1 MADLTER
8 RRGAVAA
15 GFFFRPPLRRR
26 LERRGMA
33 RTIDPGKFRRRI
45 EIHTNTPTEDDTGQ
59 VIKAFGIA
67 DTVWGSVEPV
77 RGLERF
83 EALQVK
89 SMVTHR
95 ITIRDYALTPEDL
108 LKDAEDTTIEWHI
121 ESVLRLDDQG
131 ARYLEVWAKEVV
143 KVP

>member
-1 MADLTER
+1 
-8 RRGAVAA
+8 
-15 GFFFRPPLRRR
+15 
-26 LERRGMA
+26 MA

-45 EIHTNTPTEDDTGQ
+45 EIHTNTPVEDDTGQ
-59 VIKAFGIA
+59 SGNVFGLA
-67 DTVWGSVEPV
+67 ATVWGSVEPV

-95 ITIRDYALTPEDL
+95 ITIRHYALTPEDL
-108 LKDAEDTTIEWHI
+108 LKDAEDTTVEWHI
-121 ESVLRLDDQG
+121 DSVLRLDDQG

>member
-1 MADLTER
+1 
-8 RRGAVAA
+8 
-15 GFFFRPPLRRR
+15 
-26 LERRGMA
+26 MA

-45 EIHTNTPTEDDTGQ
+45 EIHTNTPAEDDTGQ
-59 VIKAFGIA
+59 SGNVFGLA

-121 ESVLRLDDQG
+121 DSVLRLDDQG

-143 KVP
+143 NVP

>member
-1 MADLTER
+1 
-8 RRGAVAA
+8 
-15 GFFFRPPLRRR
+15 
-26 LERRGMA
+26 MA

-45 EIHTNTPTEDDTGQ
+45 QIHTNTPTEQDSGQ
-59 VIKAFGIA
+59 EVNVFALA
-67 DTVWGSVEPV
+67 ATVWGSVEPI

-89 SMVTHR
+89 AMVTHR

-108 LKDAEDTTIEWHI
+108 LKDAEDTTVLWHI
-121 ESVLRLDDQG
+121 DSVLRLDDQG
-131 ARYLEVWAKEVV
+131 PRYLEVWVTEEV

>member
-1 MADLTER
+1 
-8 RRGAVAA
+8 
-15 GFFFRPPLRRR
+15 
-26 LERRGMA
+26 MA

-45 EIHTNTPTEDDTGQ
+45 EIHTNTPTQDDTGQ
-59 VIKAFGIA
+59 TVNVFGLA
-67 DTVWGSVEPV
+67 TTVWGSVEPI

-108 LKDAEDTTIEWHI
+108 LKDAEDTTVEWHI
-121 ESVLRLDDQG
+121 DSVLRLDDQG
-131 ARYLEVWAKEVV
+131 AQYLEVWAKEVV
-143 KVP
+143 NVP

>member
-1 MADLTER
+1 
-8 RRGAVAA
+8 
-15 GFFFRPPLRRR
+15 
-26 LERRGMA
+26 MA

-45 EIHTNTPTEDDTGQ
+45 EIHTNTPTDDDTGQ
-59 VIKAFGIA
+59 TINAFGLA

-95 ITIRDYALTPEDL
+95 ITIMDYALTPEDL
-108 LKDAEDTTIEWHI
+108 LKDAEDTTVEWHI
-121 ESVLRLDDQG
+121 ESVLRLDDEG
-131 ARYLEVWAKEVV
+131 PRYLEVWAKEVV
-143 KVP
+143 IVP

>member
-1 MADLTER
+1 
-8 RRGAVAA
+8 
-15 GFFFRPPLRRR
+15 
-26 LERRGMA
+26 MA

-45 EIHTNTPTEDDTGQ
+45 EIHTNTPAVDDTGQ
-59 VIKAFGIA
+59 SGNVFGLA
-67 DTVWGSVEPV
+67 ATVWGSVEPV

-95 ITIRDYALTPEDL
+95 ITIRSYALTPEDL
-108 LKDAEDTTIEWHI
+108 LKDAEDTSIEWQI

-143 KVP
+143 LVP